1 MFRRKGLLTLFAFA
15 MSPLWAQVDSSGAP
29 PAGEGAAIWTLGHSS
44 GNDNTGEDDPMV
56 TPAPLNGEGYSM
68 AFSSE
73 TPRTNFLRGGLNIST
88 AYDDNVVPSSGR
100 AVSDVAY
107 SIWPSLALEQSRS
120 RLRWNLSYSP
130 GYTFHQKLDT
140 INGLDHSLALGLEYR
155 LSPHV
160 TMKVSNSFQKTRDL
174 LNFREQSAETP
185 TTGGLNEP
193 NDSIVP
199 PGTIRINN
207 FSNAEISYQFGP
219 NAMVGAT
226 GTLYGLWYPDRSQI
240 PGLHDSIGQ
249 SATGFYAHRL
259 SGKHYIGATYGF
271 QRLLSLSQS
280 ETRTQSTLLFY
291 TLYLPP
297 NWALS
302 VFIGPEHS
310 DSHFESLIS
319 RSRWTPAAGGTLS
332 WQGEHASFGS
342 SFEHRIS
349 DGGGLAGAVL
359 SNRADV
365 SARWQMAGALTA
377 GLGAGYSTNSVLDS
391 QEPSGVKGHSWSTT
405 ASFQHPLGERL
416 ALQMGYTHLHQS
428 YGSIAAI
435 AQAPE
440 RNYVWMSIAYEFLRP
455 LGR

>member
-1 MFRRKGLLTLFAFA
+1 
-15 MSPLWAQVDSSGAP
+15 
-29 PAGEGAAIWTLGHSS
+29 
-44 GNDNTGEDDPMV
+44 MV
-56 TPAPLNGEGYSM
+56 TPAPLSGEGYTM

-73 TPRTNFLRGGLNIST
+73 TPRTNFLRGGLNLST

-120 RLRWNLSYSP
+120 RLRWDLSYSP
-130 GYTFHQKLDT
+130 GYTVHQRLDA

-160 TMKVSNSFQKTRDL
+160 TMKLGNSFQKTRDL
-174 LNFREQSAETP
+174 LNFSQQTGETP
-185 TTGGLNEP
+185 TPGGLNGP

-199 PGTIRINN
+199 PATAMISN
-207 FSNAEISYQFGP
+207 FSNAEITYQFGP
-219 NAMVGAT
+219 NAMVGAR
-226 GTLYGLWYPDRSQI
+226 GTLSGLWFPDRSQI
-240 PGLHDSIGQ
+240 PGLYDSIGQ

-271 QRLLSLSQS
+271 QRLLSLGQS

-297 NWALS
+297 SWALS
-302 VFIGPEHS
+302 VFAGPEHS
-310 DSHFESLIS
+310 DTRFGTLLPH
-319 RSRWTPAAGGTLS
+319 SRWTPAAGGTLS
-332 WQGEHASFGS
+332 WHGEHASFGS
-342 SFEHRIS
+342 NFEHRIN

-359 SNRADV
+359 SNRAEV
-365 SARWQMAGALTA
+365 SARWQMTGALTA

-405 ASFQHPLGERL
+405 ASLQHPMGERL

-440 RNYVWMSIAYEFLRP
+440 RNYVWMSIAYQFVRP